1 MEKSKA
7 LTIAV
12 IGLLLLN
19 IGILTFLVVG
29 PRPFSPP
36 PPRHDRSRL
45 KEMMME
51 RLQLNADQTQAY
63 EDLISLHRQKVRQ
76 LEDRLM
82 ELRNESFM
90 AISDEDS
97 LKDAQLITA
106 IDSVNH
112 ALQVTHIDH
121 FKKLYQLCSAEQK
134 QLLKPILAEVAH
146 HLKPQNEHPPHGP
159 R

>member
-36 PPRHDRSRL
+36 PPRHERPRL
-45 KEMMME
+45 KEMIME
-51 RLQLNADQTQAY
+51 RLHLNAEQTQAY
-63 EDLISLHRQKVRQ
+63 EDLITLHREQVSQ

-82 ELRNESFM
+82 QLRNASFM
-90 AISDEDS
+90 AISDENA
-97 LKDAQLITA
+97 KEDAHILA
-106 IDSVNH
+106 EIDSVNH
-112 ALQVTHIDH
+112 ALQQVHTNH
-121 FKKLYQLCSAEQK
+121 FKKLYQLCSPDQK

-146 HLKPQNEHPPHGP
+146 HLKPQNERRPHPP